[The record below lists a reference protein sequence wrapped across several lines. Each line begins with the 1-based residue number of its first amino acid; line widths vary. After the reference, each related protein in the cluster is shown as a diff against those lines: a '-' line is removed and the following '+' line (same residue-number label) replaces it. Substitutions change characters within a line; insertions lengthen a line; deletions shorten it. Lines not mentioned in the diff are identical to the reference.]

1 MVKTSIRD
9 RFSEKPCLISVPE
22 GNSSHEFEHGVSD
35 CTIFLTEISIQMS
48 MSTKM
53 YRYSTYIYI
62 FLLSLIV
69 ASAAAMLSSLNSK
82 SCGNVISPRHNL
94 CQWCDRKMTLAWID
108 TN

>member
-62 FLLSLIV
+62 YIFFFFAV
-69 ASAAAMLSSLNSK
+69 AHCCICSGSAK
-82 SCGNVISPRHNL
+82 FVEF
-94 CQWCDRKMTLAWID
+94 
-108 TN
+108 